1 MYKKDQKHHLGVMQ
15 SAVSAG
21 VTCITGTEFTPTTSP
36 APVLF
41 AQQPAAGIPSR
52 FTEVPSPSTVAG
64 KQKGRNPIVC
74 EKCGYTS
81 YRKTDT
87 NDHMLTHSGKLPTC
101 QIGECQKLNNGMGR
115 TFKFGKNLK
124 PHIKTKHL

>member
-1 MYKKDQKHHLGVMQ
+1 MQ

-52 FTEVPSPSTVAG
+52 FTEAPSSTVAG

-74 EKCGYTS
+74 EKCGYIS
-81 YRKTDT
+81 YRNTDM
-87 NDHMLTHSGKLPTC
+87 NDHMLTD
-101 QIGECQKLNNGMGR
+101 
-115 TFKFGKNLK
+115 
-124 PHIKTKHL
+124 

>member
-1 MYKKDQKHHLGVMQ
+1 MR

-52 FTEVPSPSTVAG
+52 STEAPSPSTVAR
-64 KQKGRNPIVC
+64 KQKSRNPMV
-74 EKCGYTS
+74 
-81 YRKTDT
+81 
-87 NDHMLTHSGKLPTC
+87 
-101 QIGECQKLNNGMGR
+101 
-115 TFKFGKNLK
+115 
-124 PHIKTKHL
+124 

>member
-1 MYKKDQKHHLGVMQ
+1 MFLNVIHGFDVTCIKKDQKHHLGVMQ
-15 SAVSAG
+15 SAVSAV

-52 FTEVPSPSTVAG
+52 FIEVPSPSTVAG

-74 EKCGYTS
+74 EK
-81 YRKTDT
+81 
-87 NDHMLTHSGKLPTC
+87 
-101 QIGECQKLNNGMGR
+101 
-115 TFKFGKNLK
+115 
-124 PHIKTKHL
+124 